1 VLLIQQ
7 LINGI
12 TQGSLYALLAI
23 SFSLIFGVLKLV
35 NFAVGEV
42 YMFGAFTGWLVVTYV
57 SGNIFL
63 ALVVGAVTGWVLG
76 YIIEKIAF
84 KALRGVPE
92 IASLICTIGFS
103 IFLKEIASVIFGA
116 ETQAVPG
123 AFEKIAF
130 TVAGATVSWLEI
142 FLVTVTVVILIFLQI
157 LIYKTKIGLA
167 VRTVSLDYKTAG
179 LMGINIDRIISFTFS
194 LGGSLGAI
202 AGVMASTYYNAVF
215 PTMGSISGLKAFAA
229 AVFGGLTSIPGAILG
244 GYLLG
249 IIENLAVQVISS
261 GYRDI
266 IGFVILVGFLLFKP
280 SGILGKKTKL

>member
-42 YMFGAFTGWLVVTYV
+42 YMFGAFMGWLVVTYV
-57 SGNIFL
+57 SSNIFIAL
-63 ALVVGAVTGWVLG
+63 AASIVTGWVLG
-76 YIIEKIAF
+76 FVIEKVAF

-116 ETQAVPG
+116 ETHSVPG
-123 AFEKIAF
+123 AFEKVAF
-130 TVAGATVSWLEI
+130 KISGASISWLEI
-142 FLVTVTVVILIFLQI
+142 FLVSITAVILILLQV
-157 LIYKTKIGLA
+157 LIYKTKTGLA

-179 LMGINIDRIISFTFS
+179 LMGINVDKVISFTFS

-202 AGVMASTYYNAVF
+202 AGVMASIYYNAVF

-266 IGFVILVGFLLFKP
+266 IGFVILVGFLLFRP
-280 SGILGKKTKL
+280 RGILGKKTRL

>member
-1 VLLIQQ
+1 MLLIQQ

-42 YMFGAFTGWLVVTYV
+42 YMFGAFVGWLVVRFV
-57 SGNIFL
+57 SANIFL
-63 ALVVGAVTGWVLG
+63 ALAASIITGWVLG
-76 YIIEKIAF
+76 YIIEKVAF

-116 ETQAVPG
+116 ETQSVPG
-123 AFEKIAF
+123 VFEKVAF
-130 TVAGATVSWLEI
+130 TVSGASVSLLEI
-142 FLVTVTVVILIFLQI
+142 FLVSSTAIILILLQF
-157 LIYKTKIGLA
+157 LIYRTKMGLA

-179 LMGINIDRIISFTFS
+179 LMGINVDKVISFTFS
-194 LGGSLGAI
+194 LGGSLGAV
-202 AGVMASTYYNAVF
+202 AGVLASIYYNAVF

-266 IGFVILVGFLLFKP
+266 IGFVILVGFLLFRP
-280 SGILGKKTKL
+280 RGILGKKSRL